1 MRAKSPPARRSW
13 TTWARTRWTPSNWSW
28 LSKKPSTSKSP
39 TKTRRRFAPCRTR
52 WTTSGSTRKRGNRF
66 GAKLLCRVE
75 PGLAGHRRAGHGRRG
90 VLRRLHPA
98 GGRKKAAE
106 LQNRAGSHR
115 LHQQTQERRPSKLGR
130 RVVVTGLGLICG
142 VGNSTDVVWK
152 ALLAGTSGVARIS
165 GFDASAFACQIAA
178 EVKNFDPLNF
188 IEKKEVKKMGRFI
201 HVAIAAADEAMKM
214 SELKITPENDE
225 RVGVHIGSGIG
236 GFDIIEREHS
246 ALMEGG
252 PRKISPFFIP
262 AAIINLAAGQ
272 VSMRY
277 GAKGPNEATATA
289 CTTSAHSIG
298 DSFRIIQ
305 HNDADVMIAGGT
317 EAAITPMG
325 VGGFAAMRAL
335 ATRNDEPQKASRPW
349 DQGRDGFVIG
359 EGAGILVLEE
369 LEHAR
374 QRGAKILSEI
384 IGYGMSADAYH
395 ITQPA
400 EEGEGGWRVM
410 MVAINDAK
418 LTPKDID
425 YVNAHGT
432 STPLG
437 DALETKAIKRTF

>member
-1 MRAKSPPARRSW
+1 M
-13 TTWARTRWTPSNWSW
+13 
-28 LSKKPSTSKSP
+28 
-39 TKTRRRFAPCRTR
+39 
-52 WTTSGSTRKRGNRF
+52 
-66 GAKLLCRVE
+66 
-75 PGLAGHRRAGHGRRG
+75 
-90 VLRRLHPA
+90 
-98 GGRKKAAE
+98 
-106 LQNRAGSHR
+106 
-115 LHQQTQERRPSKLGR
+115 GR

-152 ALLAGTSGVARIS
+152 ALLAGQSGVGRITS
-165 GFDASAFACQIAA
+165 FDPTAFACQIAA

-214 SELKITPENDE
+214 SGLKITPENDE

-236 GFDIIEREHS
+236 GFDIIEREHL

-262 AAIINLAAGQ
+262 AAIVNLAAGQ
-272 VSMRY
+272 VSMRF

-305 HNDADVMIAGGT
+305 HNDADVMIAGGA

-335 ATRNDEPQKASRPW
+335 STRNDAPEKASRPW
-349 DQGRDGFVIG
+349 DRDRDGFVIG
-359 EGAGILVLEE
+359 EGAGIMILEE
-369 LEHAR
+369 LEFAR
-374 QRGAKILSEI
+374 KRGARILAEVA
-384 IGYGMSADAYH
+384 GYGMSGDAYH
-395 ITQPA
+395 MTQPA
-400 EEGEGGWRVM
+400 PEHEGGFRVM
-410 MVAINDAK
+410 RNAVRDAGV
-418 LTPKDID
+418 TPAEIG

-432 STPLG
+432 STPIGDRLEAHAIRNFFGERKIPVSSTKSMTGHLLG
-437 DALETKAIKRTF
+437 GAGGLEAGITVLALRDQILPPTINLENPDPDTAGMDLVPNHARKAGLEYAMSNSFGFGGTNGALLFRRWNE